1 MWCGV
6 VEWLVVLQCQKHYL
20 GNESKYLRLKLNCLK
35 ANANMVLQHWFL
47 HPHNTVFKLITHI
60 YCFLIFCSQLRLIP
74 PPATTTTTP
83 TFIVFF
89 SPSNESLSRQHIFNL
104 FGEHFYDSSFIF
116 KIPAKNSENPEGR
129 NGIKN
134 LNSRHL
140 KLRRVP
146 SFSLEWRTESIEN
159 SATHGELSPITWAAN
174 VSTMFSDFISWC
186 KLIIISV
193 TRCWIK
199 KVAKMLPKAA

>member
-1 MWCGV
+1 MFKGKRKYGFAA
-6 VEWLVVLQCQKHYL
+6 LVPA
-20 GNESKYLRLKLNCLK
+20 SP
-35 ANANMVLQHWFL
+35 QHCFQIDNPHLLLSYFL
-47 HPHNTVFKLITHI
+47 LSIAAH
-60 YCFLIFCSQLRLIP
+60 SP
-74 PPATTTTTP
+74 PSTTTTTTTP

-116 KIPAKNSENPEGR
+116 KIPAKNTENPEGR

-159 SATHGELSPITWAAN
+159 SATHGELSPIT
-174 VSTMFSDFISWC
+174 
-186 KLIIISV
+186 
-193 TRCWIK
+193 
-199 KVAKMLPKAA
+199 